1 MPQDE
6 LPSQSSLPSDD
17 VKRKTKETKPT
28 PAVLKKAVPAKTAV
42 PAKKPT
48 PAVLKTAVPA
58 KSPTAESGGTGKSSG
73 AKTTKN
79 EIGVKKKKKKKKGKK
94 KKSGSPSR

>member
-28 PAVLKKAVPAKTAV
+28 PAVLKKAVPAK
-42 PAKKPT
+42 
-48 PAVLKTAVPA
+48 
-58 KSPTAESGGTGKSSG
+58 SPTAESGGTGKSSG
-73 AKTTKN
+73 AKTTTN
-79 EIGVKKKKKKKKGKK
+79 EIGVKEKEKKKKGKKK